1 MQFQADILNATVVR
15 PLNRETTALGA
26 AFFAGL
32 ATGFWKN
39 PEALSEIWKIDK
51 EFTERLEITDREKL
65 LDKWLKAVTRAKD
78 WEE

>member
-15 PLNRETTALGA
+15 PLNRETTAMGV

-32 ATGFWKN
+32 ATGFWKS
-39 PEALSEIWKIDK
+39 PAELSEIWKIDQK
-51 EFTERLEITDREKL
+51 FPENMNESDREEL
-65 LDKWLKAVTRAKD
+65 LKGWSKAVIRAKD